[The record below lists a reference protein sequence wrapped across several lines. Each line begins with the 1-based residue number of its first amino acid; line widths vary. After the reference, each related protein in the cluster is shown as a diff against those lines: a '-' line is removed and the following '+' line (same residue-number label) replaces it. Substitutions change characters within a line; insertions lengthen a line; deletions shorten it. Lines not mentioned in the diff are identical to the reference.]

1 MLDAKTTCADKLT
14 PLYEAV
20 RLGYV
25 DIARM
30 LLGMSGL
37 KNARPNPYDID
48 GPTSADPLSTPLYMA
63 CKLGHVKMV
72 RMLLTVG
79 KGVRHLD
86 ALERPVANVHA
97 GVDLYDDGS
106 SFNMIHICASTGT
119 EKYQEVAQVLAAY
132 GVNPREVVDHFS
144 IFPIELGAHNLLRKD
159 ATTASFRH
167 WIEVMGGMSAYQ
179 IAASCRMRWDIHVQL
194 RAGMLDPDA
203 LTFAQQKAVT
213 RAAESELKDIPGAF
227 DGLLRLDTET
237 LTVEPD
243 PTVALPWKWNAK
255 VCKATTKLVKAS
267 FQGWHRKRHWLFH
280 SGVRLGVW
288 TTLLLA
294 ERLRRRHQD
303 VGQDDTP
310 SSGGTAHGHGGGGG
324 GGADP
329 PEDAADVCMQLRRV
343 TRSSTA
349 AQRASSPPLPQLPP
363 ELWMFIKSYFLR
375 SDWKPSWADQQVL
388 DHDIMTAGFGNTA
401 RMLGWHDSL
410 YPPPA

>member
-37 KNARPNPYDID
+37 KNAGPNPYDID

-167 WIEVMGGMSAYQ
+167 VY
-179 IAASCRMRWDIHVQL
+179 
-194 RAGMLDPDA
+194 
-203 LTFAQQKAVT
+203 
-213 RAAESELKDIPGAF
+213 
-227 DGLLRLDTET
+227 
-237 LTVEPD
+237 
-243 PTVALPWKWNAK
+243 
-255 VCKATTKLVKAS
+255 
-267 FQGWHRKRHWLFH
+267 
-280 SGVRLGVW
+280 
-288 TTLLLA
+288 
-294 ERLRRRHQD
+294 
-303 VGQDDTP
+303 
-310 SSGGTAHGHGGGGG
+310 
-324 GGADP
+324 
-329 PEDAADVCMQLRRV
+329 
-343 TRSSTA
+343 
-349 AQRASSPPLPQLPP
+349 
-363 ELWMFIKSYFLR
+363 
-375 SDWKPSWADQQVL
+375 
-388 DHDIMTAGFGNTA
+388 
-401 RMLGWHDSL
+401 
-410 YPPPA
+410 